1 METQTKY
8 QKMLE
13 MRDYRTRKALLKV
26 KAIMTEA
33 KTKIKDKESREAIQ
47 PALNI
52 LEQIK
57 EK

>member
-1 METQTKY
+1 MEPQTKY

-13 MRDYRTRKALLKV
+13 ARDYRTRKALLRV

-33 KTKIKDKESREAIQ
+33 KTKIKDKEGRAAIQ

>member
-1 METQTKY
+1 MATQTKY

-13 MRDYRTRKALLKV
+13 MRDYRTRKALLRV

-33 KTKIKDKESREAIQ
+33 KTKIKDKESRAAIQ

>member
-1 METQTKY
+1 
-8 QKMLE
+8 
-13 MRDYRTRKALLKV
+13 MRDYRTRKALLRV
-26 KAIMTEA
+26 KEIMTEA
-33 KTKIKDKESREAIQ
+33 KAKIKDKESRAAIQ

>member
-1 METQTKY
+1 MEPKTRY
-8 QKMLE
+8 QKMLKC
-13 MRDYRTRKALLKV
+13 RDYRIRKSLLRV
-26 KAIMTEA
+26 KAILNEA
-33 KTKIKDKESREAIQ
+33 KLKITDKEDRAAIQ

>member
-1 METQTKY
+1 MEPQTKY
-8 QKMLE
+8 QRMLKG
-13 MRDYRTRKALLKV
+13 RDYRIRKALLRV
-26 KAIMTEA
+26 KAILNEA
-33 KTKIKDKESREAIQ
+33 KLKIIDKEDRAAIQ

>member
-1 METQTKY
+1 MDSKERY
-8 QKMLE
+8 IAMLKK
-13 MRDYRTRKALLKV
+13 RDYRIRKGMLKV
-26 KAIMTEA
+26 RAIMTEA
-33 KTKIKDKESREAIQ
+33 KNKIKDKEGREAIQ